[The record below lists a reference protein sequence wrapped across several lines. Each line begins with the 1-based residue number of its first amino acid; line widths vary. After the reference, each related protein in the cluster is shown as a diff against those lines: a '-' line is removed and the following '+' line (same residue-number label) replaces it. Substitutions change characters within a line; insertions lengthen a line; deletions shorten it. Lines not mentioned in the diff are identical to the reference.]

1 MVDSKLKK
9 TIDKDSKYYMN
20 TFGTRTPV
28 CFTGGKGMFLFGTD
42 GKKYMD
48 LLGGIAVN
56 ILGHKN
62 MELTEALC
70 SQAKKY
76 IHCSNLYYIKEQA
89 ELAEKLVNLCP
100 NAGKAFFTNSGAE
113 ANEAAIKLARIYFHK
128 QGCPRPKIISA
139 KNSFH
144 GRTLAAIT
152 ATGQPKYHL
161 PFEPLPKEFVH
172 VPYND
177 IQALKDE
184 VDKNTCAVMLEIIQG
199 EGGVV
204 SATKEY
210 LEAAQNICRQTG
222 ALLIIDE
229 VQTGMGRTGK
239 FFSFEHFDLEP
250 DITTLAKGLGGGVPI
265 GCILASNKVSEAFS
279 PGDHGTTFGGN
290 PLACAAGL
298 AVLDKIEKSDL
309 VNKASSMG
317 DYFHE
322 NLERIMRVTKKITQ
336 IRGRGLMIGIKL
348 SEPNA
353 VKVKDELF
361 RKGYLVNS
369 IGEDIIRILP
379 PFVIKKV
386 HVEVFCNDL
395 VKILE
400 EEERHE

>member
-9 TIDKDSKYYMN
+9 AIGKDSKYYMN
-20 TFGTRTPV
+20 TFGKRTPV
-28 CFTGGKGMFLFGTD
+28 CFTEGKGMFLFGTD
-42 GKKYMD
+42 GKKYLD

-62 MELTEALC
+62 KELTEALC

-89 ELAEKLVNLCP
+89 DLAEKLVNICP

-113 ANEAAIKLARIYFHK
+113 ANETAIKLARIHFYK
-128 QGCPRPKIISA
+128 QGSPRPKIISA
-139 KNSFH
+139 NNSFH
-144 GRTLAAIT
+144 GRTLAAVT

-177 IQALKDE
+177 IQALKGE
-184 VDKNTCAVMLEIIQG
+184 ADKNTCAVMLEIIQG
-199 EGGVV
+199 EGGIV

-210 LEAAQNICRQTG
+210 LEAAANICRQTG

-229 VQTGMGRTGK
+229 IQTGMGRTGK
-239 FFSFEHFDLEP
+239 FFSFEHFKLKP

-265 GCILASNKVSEAFS
+265 GCVLASNEVSQSFS

-290 PLACAAGL
+290 PLACSAGL
-298 AVLDKIEKSDL
+298 AVLEKIKNSDL
-309 VNKASSMG
+309 VNKASAMG
-317 DYFHE
+317 DYFRE
-322 NLERIMRVTKKITQ
+322 NLENIMQTTKKITQ

-369 IGEDIIRILP
+369 IGDDILRVLP
-379 PFVIKKV
+379 PLIIKKV
-386 HVEVFCNDL
+386 HIEVFCKDL
-395 VKILE
+395 EKILGE
-400 EEERHE
+400 KK

>member
-9 TIDKDSKYYMN
+9 IMAKDSKYYMN
-20 TFGTRTPV
+20 TFGDRTPV
-28 CFTGGKGMFLFGTD
+28 SFTGGKGMFIFGTD
-42 GKKYMD
+42 GKKYLD

-56 ILGHKN
+56 VLGHKN
-62 MELTEALC
+62 KELTEAIC
-70 SQAKKY
+70 SQSKKY

-89 ELAEKLVNLCP
+89 DLAEKLVKICP
-100 NAGKAFFTNSGAE
+100 GAGKAFFTNSGAE
-113 ANEAAIKLARIYFHK
+113 ANETAIKLARIYFHK
-128 QGCPRPKIISA
+128 KGNPRPKIISA

-184 VDKNTCAVMLEIIQG
+184 ADKNTCAVMLEIIQG
-199 EGGVV
+199 EGGVIP
-204 SATKEY
+204 ATKEY
-210 LEAAQNICRQTG
+210 LEAVQNICKKTG

-265 GCILASNKVSEAFS
+265 GCVLASDRVSEAFA

-290 PLACAAGL
+290 PLACAAAL
-298 AVLDKIEKSDL
+298 AVLDKIESAGL
-309 VNKASSMG
+309 IIKASHMG
-317 DYFHE
+317 DYFRE
-322 NLERIMRVTKKITQ
+322 YLKKTMGTTNKIVQ
-336 IRGRGLMIGIKL
+336 IRGMGLMIGIKL
-348 SEPNA
+348 SKPIA

-361 RKGYLVNS
+361 NKGYLVNS
-369 IGEDIIRILP
+369 IGDDILRILP
-379 PFVIKKV
+379 PLIIKKV

-395 VKILE
+395 ERILE
-400 EEERHE
+400 GED